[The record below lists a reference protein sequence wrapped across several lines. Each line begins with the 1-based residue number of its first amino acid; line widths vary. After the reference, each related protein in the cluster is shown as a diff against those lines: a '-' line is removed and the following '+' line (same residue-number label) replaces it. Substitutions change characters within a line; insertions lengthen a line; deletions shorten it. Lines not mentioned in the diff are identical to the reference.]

1 MDAVLLWK
9 SNKTREVRMQS
20 AVVVSYELDDTA
32 EAARELTAAVKERLT
47 LKKHAA
53 GMLLCDAD
61 TDGAA
66 LTRALRESLGIEVA
80 GMTTLA
86 AVNEEGR
93 QTAAAVLTVFT
104 ADDCLFR
111 VALADSLPQGDH
123 ERKIAQAGI
132 DCLPQDTPADAA
144 HGLLLAFCP
153 GGMPFS
159 GDVYPDVLARVLP
172 NTPVI
177 GGAASDDYDYERAR
191 VFLSGEEYK
200 DAAVFI
206 GIWGNVKPVFSLR
219 HVTSR
224 FAERIRR
231 VTRADGNIVYTV
243 GDETFVRYLEGFGL
257 KTDVDDPLLA
267 FTSYPMMLTREKSE
281 EVPLMRHISG
291 LNHTDGSGS
300 FFGDVPEGALANMCL
315 ITKNDILSACRD
327 SMNALLEEAK
337 LRPDYDYSTI
347 VCISCCGRSII
358 LGADAGAEGRVPA
371 EMLPEGLSL
380 TGAYCLGEICPTLW
394 KDGKVSNRFHNCSIA
409 FCML

>member
-1 MDAVLLWK
+1 
-9 SNKTREVRMQS
+9 MQS
-20 AVVVSYELDDTA
+20 AVAVSYELDDTA
-32 EAARELTAAVKERLT
+32 AAARELAASVTARLAFG
-47 LKKHAA
+47 KHAV

-66 LTRALRESLGIEVA
+66 LTGTLKNTLGIDVA

-86 AVNEEGR
+86 AINEDGR

-104 ADDCLFR
+104 ADDCLFG
-111 VALADSLPQGDH
+111 VALADSLLQGDH
-123 ERKIAQAGI
+123 ERKIAEAGVL
-132 DCLPQDTPADAA
+132 CRPQDAPATADR
-144 HGLLLAFCP
+144 GMLLAFCP

-159 GDVYPDVLARVLP
+159 GDVYPDVLAQPLP

-191 VFLSGEEYK
+191 VFLSGKEYK

-206 GIWGNVKPVFSLR
+206 GIWGNVRPVFSLR

-231 VTRADGNIVYTV
+231 VTRAENNIVHTV
-243 GDETFVRYLEGFGL
+243 GDETFIRYLEGFGL
-257 KTDVDDPLLA
+257 KTDVPDPLLA

-291 LNHTDGSGS
+291 LNHADGSGS
-300 FFGDVPEGALANMCL
+300 FLGDVPEGTLANMCL
-315 ITKNDILSACRD
+315 INKNDILSACRD

-337 LRPDYDYSTI
+337 RRPDYDYSAI
-347 VCISCCGRSII
+347 VCISCCGRAII
-358 LGADAGAEGRVPA
+358 LGADAGAEGRVLT
-371 EMLPEGLSL
+371 EMLPAGLSL

-394 KDGKVSNRFHNCSIA
+394 KDGNVSNRFHNCSIA